1 MRISRALQAF
11 LQILRDSQLMYRLR
25 TRKKKQVVAVADK
38 AFINIFSI
46 LVILTDIDNIL
57 AESAKMLPVEDYQE
71 LLMSLIA
78 QSKKQGAF

>member
-1 MRISRALQAF
+1 
-11 LQILRDSQLMYRLR
+11 MYRLR